1 MKALPQF
8 SKVQI
13 KGLFDRYRVEILNKT
28 YVVSL
33 MHPKFLNVVEGFAT
47 LRAKTLVL
55 VAVYF
60 ILKNAAFLE
69 HLLYSFTFP

>member
-1 MKALPQF
+1 M
-8 SKVQI
+8 
-13 KGLFDRYRVEILNKT
+13 KGLFDRFRIHVLNKT

-33 MHPKFLNVVEGFAT
+33 MHPKFLNVVKGFAA
-47 LRAKTLVL
+47 LRAETLVL
-55 VAVYF
+55 VTVYL